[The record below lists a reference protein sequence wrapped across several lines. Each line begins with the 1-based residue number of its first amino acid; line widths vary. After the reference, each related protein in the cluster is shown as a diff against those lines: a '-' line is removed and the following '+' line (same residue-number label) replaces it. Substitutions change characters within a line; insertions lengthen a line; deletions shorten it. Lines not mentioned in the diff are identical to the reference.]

1 MSESLTQEVQQLAAR
16 LKRQRAKELAQ
27 DPAGFRREAVRAFR
41 ASLSPGPGRPRT
53 PNVTLAEELRQQK
66 KSWQEIY
73 PLCIENYPSLNV
85 DSQRVEAENLRSA
98 VRSRRNTRRRRNRS
112 LNSSANEHA

>member
-1 MSESLTQEVQQLAAR
+1 MSEGLIQEVQQLAAR

-53 PNVTLAEELRQQK
+53 PNVTLAEKLRDK
-66 KSWQEIY
+66 GKPWQEIY
-73 PLCIENYPSLNV
+73 PLCITNYAGLNV

-98 VRSRRNTRRRRNRS
+98 VRSRRNARRRRKPL
-112 LNSSANEHA
+112 LNSSANKPA